1 MDSSTFSQM
10 YPCQLQLSGL
20 DLAPFKTVSDSR
32 VSSHNWSSKL
42 EAREGK
48 QARGYFLKFQ
58 LCRTQV
64 SRKSPRRW
72 GSSSLTVPFL
82 CRSESNQ
89 ESNMQAIHS
98 SIWCGVQCID
108 TIQQAGSRTHKQNK
122 AVSRLSM
129 HRLLL
134 SGTMLRET
142 SAVSNATAL
151 SLALAS
157 LSQCI

>member
-1 MDSSTFSQM
+1 MNSSTFSKM
-10 YPCQLQLSGL
+10 YPCQLQLSGE
-20 DLAPFKTVSDSR
+20 DLAPFKTASDSR

-64 SRKSPRRW
+64 SRKSLRRW

-82 CRSESNQ
+82 CRLKLDQ
-89 ESNMQAIHS
+89 KSNMQAIHP
-98 SIWCGVQCID
+98 SIWCPVHWYSP
-108 TIQQAGSRTHKQNK
+108 AGGKPNPQTNK

-129 HRLLL
+129 HRLLFSVEGNQRRL
-134 SGTMLRET
+134 KCDCFVARPCQLVTMQLRK
-142 SAVSNATAL
+142 V
-151 SLALAS
+151 
-157 LSQCI
+157 